1 MSSYTSYCDYGYQP
15 KNFFAS
21 GLSKVMDLGNF
32 NQIDYPQSMT
42 NEEAQIS
49 DFKTLENDFKT
60 VGKDIREALN
70 SYGRKHTN

>member
-1 MSSYTSYCDYGYQP
+1 
-15 KNFFAS
+15 
-21 GLSKVMDLGNF
+21 MDLGNF